1 MVGREFDD
9 LTLTFN
15 AHFLGPGRARTCVRA
30 PSLSQQSLSHSSPH
44 QPVARAAAAFNS
56 RHFCSPFISELTAAV
71 TESKQDIDVCLFCV
85 IMFMRFNFAEN
96 VM

>member
-1 MVGREFDD
+1 MLNTQYRTWAQLQLPTQLVWIVNVRNTHLTSRGAPCRESERS
-9 LTLTFN
+9 T
-15 AHFLGPGRARTCVRA
+15 
-30 PSLSQQSLSHSSPH
+30 
-44 QPVARAAAAFNS
+44 AAAFNS